1 MFTNRCVI
9 NISPQFGEELEVD
22 WNPVEADDGREVD
35 QHFGQVSVVD
45 RQSDHQVDDP
55 VVAVKVSVQGSIVFR
70 ILPVSSFQ
78 L

>member
-1 MFTNRCVI
+1 VI

>member
-55 VVAVKVSVQGSIVFR
+55 VVTVKVSVQGSVVFR
-70 ILPVSSFQ
+70 VLTVSSFQ